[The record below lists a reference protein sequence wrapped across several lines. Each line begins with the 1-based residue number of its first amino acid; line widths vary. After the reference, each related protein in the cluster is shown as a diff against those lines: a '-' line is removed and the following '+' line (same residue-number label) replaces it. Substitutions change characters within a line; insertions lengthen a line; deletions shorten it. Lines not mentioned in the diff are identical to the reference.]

1 MLFAEGRQEE
11 WNFHFMYGTILHNK
25 IAAIDPPALRASQ
38 DLQTLNPS
46 SPG

>member
-38 DLQTLNPS
+38 GPSQDLQTLNP
-46 SPG
+46 